1 MTALLSLSLVSV
13 ALAAEPSAAMQVDSA
28 QKAAWTG
35 LGLSAAGSTMVLAGG
50 LGFYKGPID
59 AVNRYQGQRDKT
71 AVDPGKALLS
81 GVVVGGGLG
90 FSAIGRPILSFG
102 STLAATRQQAAGGSV
117 KPTFGWISVG
127 AWAAGV
133 GTYFAA
139 QTTGSSSLDWTWL
152 ALRGASFGTGLTQLL
167 QTHQSIQ
174 TGAKASAPPPRRTV
188 RLVVGPS
195 GGAVIGTF

>member
-1 MTALLSLSLVSV
+1 MR
-13 ALAAEPSAAMQVDSA
+13 VDNA

-35 LGLSAAGSTMVLAGG
+35 LGLSAGSTMVLAGG
-50 LGFYKGPID
+50 LGLQGLD
-59 AVNRYQGQRDKT
+59 AVNRYQGQRDKFAADRQGP
-71 AVDPGKALLS
+71 AVGRS
-81 GVVVGGGLG
+81 GGWWTR
-90 FSAIGRPILSFG
+90 FFG
-102 STLAATRQQAAGGSV
+102 HRCPFIIEHARAPANDAESV
-117 KPTFGWISVG
+117 TFGWISVG

-139 QTTGSSSLDWTWL
+139 QTTGSSNLDWTWL

-174 TGAKASAPPPRRTV
+174 TGAKASVPPPRRTV

-195 GGAVIGTF
+195 GGAVVGTF